1 MCRDEDD
8 VGVVANDDQVL
19 PPWYYLVMEND
30 TQKSTGYQGRGE
42 ASRVEPVLCSGNAPK
57 EYTGNSNV

>member
-30 TQKSTGYQGRGE
+30 TQKSTWYQGRGE
-42 ASRVEPVLCSGNAPK
+42 ASRVEPVLCSGNAP
-57 EYTGNSNV
+57 